1 MRQVLAIFGT
11 VACSAF
17 LWASPVFAA
26 SSTATGTAT
35 VGADATI
42 AAGNAAATP
51 AAQAVCAKTKKI
63 KSAAITVSAGPVNV
77 VYTFKCTD
85 LAKASAPP
93 ATTKAPAGPIFTQSG
108 TGTATTDKF
117 KVPSDWNLAWHYDC
131 SNFLGGS
138 GNFIVTIYDYYGQN
152 SQLDLDNQ
160 GVNQVGHGGDG
171 VEHYH
176 SGGNTKYF
184 QINSEC
190 GWTVTVTKG

>member
-1 MRQVLAIFGT
+1 MRKLLAIFGAL
-11 VACSAF
+11 ACSAI
-17 LWASPVFAA
+17 LWASPAGAA
-26 SSTATGTAT
+26 SSTATGTAS

-42 AAGNAAATP
+42 AAGHDAAAP
-51 AAQAVCAKTKKI
+51 AAQAACAKGKKI
-63 KSAAITVSAGPVNV
+63 KAAAITVSAGPVTV
-77 VYTFKCTD
+77 VYTFKCAD
-85 LAKASAPP
+85 LAKAAAPP
-93 ATTKAPAGPIFTQSG
+93 PATKAPAGPIFTQSG

-131 SNFLGGS
+131 SNFPLGT
-138 GNFIVTIYDYYGQN
+138 GNFIVMIYDYYGQN
-152 SQLDLDNQ
+152 SALDLDNQ